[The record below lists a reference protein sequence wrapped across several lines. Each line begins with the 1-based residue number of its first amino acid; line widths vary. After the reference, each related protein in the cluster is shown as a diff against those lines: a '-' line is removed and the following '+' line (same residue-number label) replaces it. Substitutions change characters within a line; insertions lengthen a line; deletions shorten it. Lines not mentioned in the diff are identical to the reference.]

1 MRPQERSK
9 VRPAEDGLEGFR
21 GPVLE
26 GKLQHW
32 ASGHVTHLGLE
43 AQTKVGTGACDK
55 AHADTGFGAHWG
67 RTGLLR
73 PRVSD
78 TRLLPTHPRTHTLT
92 HWSRKIPHK
101 YRRGKFQE
109 TRCCGAAGLN
119 WMLVWPMVSME
130 TQTQKRKLMSVC
142 MHTHCACAY
151 SHPCP
156 CTYHP
161 HTPRSAHSEGGKK
174 QPPLAMV
181 TPSAQHAIYNPIS
194 Q

>member
-1 MRPQERSK
+1 MRPQERSE

-26 GKLQHW
+26 GKLQRW
-32 ASGHVTHLGLE
+32 ASGRVTHLGLE
-43 AQTKVGTGACDK
+43 AQTKVGTGGRDK

-73 PRVSD
+73 PQGSD
-78 TRLLPTHPRTHTLT
+78 TRLLPTHPCTHTLT

-101 YRRGKFQE
+101 HRRGKFQDM
-109 TRCCGAAGLN
+109 RCCGPESNVGMAHGFHGDTDTETKTD
-119 WMLVWPMVSME
+119 VS
-130 TQTQKRKLMSVC
+130 V
-142 MHTHCACAY
+142 HA
-151 SHPCP
+151 
-156 CTYHP
+156 
-161 HTPRSAHSEGGKK
+161 HTPRVRVLTSTYMHISPPHPSCAHSEGRKQ

-181 TPSAQHAIYNPIS
+181 TPSAQHVIYNLIS